1 MKSQG
6 RLKKRSNS
14 LKPYLTK
21 DNKKTRLEFA
31 LSFVKPNQVFDRM
44 YDVVHVDEKWLYLTK
59 LIGKYYVYDD
69 EQLPT
74 RHVESKRFITKV
86 MFLAAVARP
95 RFDFH
100 SHKYFD
106 GKLGVW
112 TFVSREPA
120 LRSSVKRPKG
130 ALITRPLSVTADAYL
145 DMLTSKVIPAI
156 IEKMPPSARTRTVFI
171 QQDNAGPHSSK
182 VNKAICEMDCSDGW
196 NIQMPNQPPNNPDFN
211 VLDLGFFNAIQSLQ
225 YQSTPSN
232 IDELIDAVVYS
243 FGALPSDTLG
253 KTFVTLQ
260 KVLQISIDIEG
271 SDAYKLPHMNK
282 NGTIEDLSTFNLSC
296 EEDSLVLALSKLN
309 RRLED
314 ESNLEDLMNCLDEVA
329 I

>member
-59 LIGKYYVYDD
+59 LNGKYYVYDD

-74 RHVESKRFITKV
+74 RHPDRDSTSTVTSTLTAS
-86 MFLAAVARP
+86 LA
-95 RFDFH
+95 FGH
-100 SHKYFD
+100 
-106 GKLGVW
+106 
-112 TFVSREPA
+112 SREPA

-156 IEKMPPSARTRTVFI
+156 KEKMPPSARTRTVFI

-196 NIQMPNQPPNNPDFN
+196 NIQMRNQPPNSPDFN

-271 SDAYKLPHMNK
+271 SNAYKLPHMNK

-296 EEDSLVLALSKLN
+296 EEDSIVLALSKLN